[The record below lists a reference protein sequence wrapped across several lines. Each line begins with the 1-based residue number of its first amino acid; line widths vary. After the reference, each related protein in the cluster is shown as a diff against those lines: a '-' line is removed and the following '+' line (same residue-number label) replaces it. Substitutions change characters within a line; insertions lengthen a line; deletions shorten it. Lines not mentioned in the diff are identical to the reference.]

1 MVRKKWK
8 KCLLP
13 AGLLLSFS
21 SQAELK
27 IVVINAEQAILQ
39 SEEGK
44 AKIEAIR
51 TAVEADELKIQ
62 SLSDQIR
69 SLQERLAK
77 DAEVIS
83 DGEKQKLQKDIEDLN
98 IDAQFE
104 LQKYQKKGNEL
115 QQDLM
120 REMTPKLQAVLQ
132 DLIEVEGYDLVMPR
146 AGLLYTNAK
155 HNITRKVTEKL
166 NEKQ

>member
-1 MVRKKWK
+1 MVCNKWK
-8 KCLLP
+8 KWLLP
-13 AGLLLSFS
+13 AVLLSSLS

-62 SLSDQIR
+62 SLSDQIK
-69 SLQERLAK
+69 SLQEQLAK

-83 DGEKQKLQKDIEDLN
+83 DGEKQKLQKDIENLN

>member
-1 MVRKKWK
+1 MVRNKWK
-8 KCLLP
+8 KWLLP
-13 AGLLLSFS
+13 AVLLSSLS

-62 SLSDQIR
+62 SLSDQIK
-69 SLQERLAK
+69 SLQEQLAK

-83 DGEKQKLQKDIEDLN
+83 DGEKQKLQKDIENLN

-146 AGLLYTNAK
+146 AGLLYTNTK

>member
-1 MVRKKWK
+1 VRNKWK
-8 KCLLP
+8 KWLLP
-13 AGLLLSFS
+13 AVLLSSLS

-62 SLSDQIR
+62 SLSDQIK
-69 SLQERLAK
+69 SLQEQLAK

-83 DGEKQKLQKDIEDLN
+83 DGEKQKLQKDIENLN

>member
-1 MVRKKWK
+1 MSKKSKKW
-8 KCLLP
+8 LLP
-13 AGLLLSFS
+13 AVLLLSAS
-21 SQAELK
+21 SYAELK
-27 IVVINAEQAILQ
+27 IAVINAEQAILQ

-44 AKIEAIR
+44 TKIEAIQA
-51 TAVEADELKIQ
+51 AVEADELKIQ
-62 SLSDQIR
+62 SLSEQIKA
-69 SLQERLAK
+69 LQEQLAK

-83 DGEKQKLQKDIEDLN
+83 AGEQQKIQKDIEDLN

-120 REMTPKLQAVLQ
+120 REMTPKLQAVLT
-132 DLIEVEGYDLVMPR
+132 DLIEVEGYDVVMPR

>member
-1 MVRKKWK
+1 MRNKWK
-8 KCLLP
+8 KWLLP
-13 AGLLLSFS
+13 AVLLLSLS

-62 SLSDQIR
+62 SLSDQIK
-69 SLQERLAK
+69 SLQEQLAK

-83 DGEKQKLQKDIEDLN
+83 DGEKQKLQKDIENLN

>member
-1 MVRKKWK
+1 MRKKSK
-8 KCLLP
+8 KWLLP
-13 AGLLLSFS
+13 AVLLSSLS

-62 SLSDQIR
+62 SLSDQIK
-69 SLQERLAK
+69 SLQEQLAK

>member
-1 MVRKKWK
+1 MRKKSK
-8 KCLLP
+8 KWLLP
-13 AGLLLSFS
+13 AVLLLSLS

-62 SLSDQIR
+62 SLSDQMK

-83 DGEKQKLQKDIEDLN
+83 DGEKQKLQKDIENLN

>member
-1 MVRKKWK
+1 MRKKWK
-8 KCLLP
+8 KWLLP
-13 AGLLLSFS
+13 AVLLLSFS

-62 SLSDQIR
+62 SLSDQIK
-69 SLQERLAK
+69 SLQEQLAK

-83 DGEKQKLQKDIEDLN
+83 DGEKQKLQKDIENLN

>member
-1 MVRKKWK
+1 MK
-8 KCLLP
+8 
-13 AGLLLSFS
+13 
-21 SQAELK
+21 
-27 IVVINAEQAILQ
+27 
-39 SEEGK
+39 
-44 AKIEAIR
+44 
-51 TAVEADELKIQ
+51 
-62 SLSDQIR
+62 

-83 DGEKQKLQKDIEDLN
+83 DGEKQKLQKEIEDLN

>member
-1 MVRKKWK
+1 MRKKSK
-8 KCLLP
+8 KWLLP
-13 AGLLLSFS
+13 AVLLLSLS

-83 DGEKQKLQKDIEDLN
+83 DGEKQKLQKDIENLN

>member
-8 KCLLP
+8 KWLLP
-13 AGLLLSFS
+13 AVLLLSFS

-83 DGEKQKLQKDIEDLN
+83 DGEKQKLQKDIENLN

>member
-1 MVRKKWK
+1 MRNKWK
-8 KCLLP
+8 KWLLP
-13 AGLLLSFS
+13 AVLLSSLS

-62 SLSDQIR
+62 SLSDQMK

-83 DGEKQKLQKDIEDLN
+83 DGEKQKLQKDIENLN

>member
-8 KCLLP
+8 KWLLP
-13 AGLLLSFS
+13 AVLLLSFS

>member
-1 MVRKKWK
+1 MRKKSK
-8 KCLLP
+8 KWLLP
-13 AGLLLSFS
+13 AVLLLSLS

-62 SLSDQIR
+62 SLSDQMK

-83 DGEKQKLQKDIEDLN
+83 DEEKQKLQKQIEDLN

>member
-8 KCLLP
+8 KWLLP
-13 AGLLLSFS
+13 AVLLLSFS

-62 SLSDQIR
+62 SLSDQIK
-69 SLQERLAK
+69 SLQEQLAK

-83 DGEKQKLQKDIEDLN
+83 DGEKQKLQKDIENLN

>member
-1 MVRKKWK
+1 MRKKSK
-8 KCLLP
+8 KWLLP
-13 AGLLLSFS
+13 AVLLLSFS

-62 SLSDQIR
+62 SLSDQMK

>member
-1 MVRKKWK
+1 MREKSKKW
-8 KCLLP
+8 LLP
-13 AGLLLSFS
+13 AVLLLSLS

-62 SLSDQIR
+62 SLSDQIK
-69 SLQERLAK
+69 SLQEQLAK

-83 DGEKQKLQKDIEDLN
+83 DGEKQKLQKDIENLN

>member
-1 MVRKKWK
+1 MCNKWK
-8 KCLLP
+8 KWLLP
-13 AGLLLSFS
+13 AVLLSSLS

-62 SLSDQIR
+62 SLSDQIK
-69 SLQERLAK
+69 SLQEQLAK

-83 DGEKQKLQKDIEDLN
+83 DGEKQKLQKDIENLN

>member
-8 KCLLP
+8 KWLLP
-13 AGLLLSFS
+13 AVLLLSFS

-62 SLSDQIR
+62 SLSDQIK
-69 SLQERLAK
+69 SLQEQLAK

>member
-1 MVRKKWK
+1 MRKKWK
-8 KCLLP
+8 KWLLP
-13 AGLLLSFS
+13 AVLLLSFS

-83 DGEKQKLQKDIEDLN
+83 DGEKQKLQKDIENLN

>member
-1 MVRKKWK
+1 MVRKKSK
-8 KCLLP
+8 KWLLP
-13 AGLLLSFS
+13 VVLLLSLS

-62 SLSDQIR
+62 SLSDQIK
-69 SLQERLAK
+69 SLQEQLAK

-83 DGEKQKLQKDIEDLN
+83 DGEKQKLQKDIENLN

>member
-1 MVRKKWK
+1 MRKKSK
-8 KCLLP
+8 KWLLP
-13 AGLLLSFS
+13 AVLLLSLS

-27 IVVINAEQAILQ
+27 IVVINAEQAILR

-51 TAVEADELKIQ
+51 TAVEAEDLKIK
-62 SLSDQIR
+62 SLIDQMK

-83 DGEKQKLQKDIEDLN
+83 DGEKQKLQKEIEDLN

>member
-1 MVRKKWK
+1 MVRNKWK
-8 KCLLP
+8 KWLLP
-13 AGLLLSFS
+13 AVLLSSLS

-83 DGEKQKLQKDIEDLN
+83 DGEKQKLQKDIENLN

>member
-1 MVRKKWK
+1 VCNKWK
-8 KCLLP
+8 KWLLP
-13 AGLLLSFS
+13 AVLLSSLS

-62 SLSDQIR
+62 SLSDQIK
-69 SLQERLAK
+69 SLQEQLAK

-83 DGEKQKLQKDIEDLN
+83 DGEKQKLQKDIENLN

>member
-1 MVRKKWK
+1 MRNKWK
-8 KCLLP
+8 KWLLP
-13 AGLLLSFS
+13 AVLLSSLS

-62 SLSDQIR
+62 SLSDQIK
-69 SLQERLAK
+69 SLQEQLAK

-83 DGEKQKLQKDIEDLN
+83 DGEKQKLQRDIENLN

>member
-1 MVRKKWK
+1 MRKKWK
-8 KCLLP
+8 KWLLP
-13 AGLLLSFS
+13 AVLLSSLS

-62 SLSDQIR
+62 SLSDQIK
-69 SLQERLAK
+69 SLQEQLAK

-83 DGEKQKLQKDIEDLN
+83 DGEKQKLQKDIENLN

>member
-1 MVRKKWK
+1 MRKKSK
-8 KCLLP
+8 KWLLP
-13 AGLLLSFS
+13 AVLLLSLS

-62 SLSDQIR
+62 SLSDQMK

-77 DAEVIS
+77 DVDVIS
-83 DGEKQKLQKDIEDLN
+83 EAEKQKLQKEIEDLN

>member
-8 KCLLP
+8 KWLLP
-13 AGLLLSFS
+13 AVLLLSFS

-62 SLSDQIR
+62 SLSDQMK

>member
-1 MVRKKWK
+1 MRNKWK
-8 KCLLP
+8 KWLLP
-13 AGLLLSFS
+13 AVLLSSLS

-62 SLSDQIR
+62 SLSDQIK
-69 SLQERLAK
+69 SLQEQLAK

-83 DGEKQKLQKDIEDLN
+83 DGEKQKLQKDIENLN

>member
-1 MVRKKWK
+1 MVRMKWK
-8 KCLLP
+8 KWLLP
-13 AGLLLSFS
+13 AVLLSSLS

-62 SLSDQIR
+62 SLSDQIK
-69 SLQERLAK
+69 SLQEQLAK

-83 DGEKQKLQKDIEDLN
+83 DGEKQKLQKDIENLN

>member
-1 MVRKKWK
+1 MRKKSK
-8 KCLLP
+8 KWLLP
-13 AGLLLSFS
+13 AVLLLSLS

-62 SLSDQIR
+62 SLSDQMK

-77 DAEVIS
+77 DVDVIS
-83 DGEKQKLQKDIEDLN
+83 DGEKQKLQKEIEDLN

-132 DLIEVEGYDLVMPR
+132 DLIEVEGYDL
-146 AGLLYTNAK
+146 
-155 HNITRKVTEKL
+155 
-166 NEKQ
+166 

>member
-1 MVRKKWK
+1 MRNKWK
-8 KCLLP
+8 KWLLP
-13 AGLLLSFS
+13 AVLLLSFS

-62 SLSDQIR
+62 SLSDQIKA
-69 SLQERLAK
+69 LQEQLAK

-155 HNITRKVTEKL
+155 HTITRKVTEKL

>member
-1 MVRKKWK
+1 MRKKSK
-8 KCLLP
+8 KWLLP
-13 AGLLLSFS
+13 AVLLLSLS

-51 TAVEADELKIQ
+51 AAVEADELKIQ
-62 SLSDQIR
+62 SLSDQIK
-69 SLQERLAK
+69 SLQEQLAK

-83 DGEKQKLQKDIEDLN
+83 DGEKQKLQKDIANLN

>member
-1 MVRKKWK
+1 MVRNKSIKW
-8 KCLLP
+8 LLP
-13 AGLLLSFS
+13 ATLLLSLG

-27 IVVINAEQAILQ
+27 VAIINAEQAIVQ

-44 AKIEAIR
+44 AKIEAIE
-51 TAVEADELKIQ
+51 AALEADQLKIQ
-62 SLSDQIR
+62 SLSDQIKA
-69 SLQERLAK
+69 LQERLAK
-77 DAEVIS
+77 DADVIS
-83 DGEKQKLQKDIEDLN
+83 DGEKQKLQKEIEDIN

-104 LQKYQKKGNEL
+104 IQKYQKKGNEL

-166 NEKQ
+166 NDKQ

>member
-1 MVRKKWK
+1 MRKKWK
-8 KCLLP
+8 KWLLP
-13 AGLLLSFS
+13 AVLLLSFS

-62 SLSDQIR
+62 SLSDQIK
-69 SLQERLAK
+69 SLQEQLAK

>member
-1 MVRKKWK
+1 MRNKWK
-8 KCLLP
+8 KWLLP
-13 AGLLLSFS
+13 AVLLSSLS

>member
-1 MVRKKWK
+1 MVSKKSKKW
-8 KCLLP
+8 LLP
-13 AGLLLSFS
+13 AVLLLSAS
-21 SQAELK
+21 SYAELK
-27 IVVINAEQAILQ
+27 IAVINAEQAILQ

-44 AKIEAIR
+44 TKIEAIQA
-51 TAVEADELKIQ
+51 AVEADELKIQ
-62 SLSDQIR
+62 SLSEQIKA
-69 SLQERLAK
+69 LQEQLAK

-83 DGEKQKLQKDIEDLN
+83 AGEQQKIQKDIEDLN

-120 REMTPKLQAVLQ
+120 REMTPKLQAVLT

-155 HNITRKVTEKL
+155 HNITRKVTERL

>member
-1 MVRKKWK
+1 MVRNKWK
-8 KCLLP
+8 KWLLP
-13 AGLLLSFS
+13 AVLLSSLS

-62 SLSDQIR
+62 SLSDQIK
-69 SLQERLAK
+69 SLQEQLAK

-83 DGEKQKLQKDIEDLN
+83 DGEKQKLQKDIENLN

-132 DLIEVEGYDLVMPR
+132 DLIEVVGYDLVMPR

>member
-1 MVRKKWK
+1 MVRNRSIKW
-8 KCLLP
+8 LLP
-13 AGLLLSFS
+13 ATLLLSLG

-27 IVVINAEQAILQ
+27 VAIINAEQAILQ

-51 TAVEADELKIQ
+51 AAVEADQLKIQ
-62 SLSDQIR
+62 SLSDQIKA
-69 SLQERLAK
+69 LQERLAK
-77 DAEVIS
+77 DADVIS
-83 DGEKQKLQKDIEDLN
+83 DGEKQKLSKEIEDLN

-155 HNITRKVTEKL
+155 HNITRKVPEKL
-166 NEKQ
+166 NDKQ